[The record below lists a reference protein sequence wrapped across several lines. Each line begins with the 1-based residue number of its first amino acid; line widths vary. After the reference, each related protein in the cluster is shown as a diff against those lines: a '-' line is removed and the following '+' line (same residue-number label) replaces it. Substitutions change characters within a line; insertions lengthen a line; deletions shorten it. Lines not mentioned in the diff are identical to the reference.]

1 MCQNTPDGQRAG
13 RLVPGK
19 GSSIIFEMFKIRIP
33 DEKGGGGLG
42 QIRIRKSLIGIP
54 KYVHTL

>member
-33 DEKGGGGLG
+33 DEKGEGVLA
-42 QIRIRKSLIGIP
+42 
-54 KYVHTL
+54 KYELEKV